1 MTPEYSPE
9 KFYQPFA
16 FIILDGYGI
25 APPGPGNAVR
35 LANTPFLN
43 KLFAEYP
50 YTTLGA
56 AGADVGLF
64 RGDIGNSEAGHMNLG
79 AGRIIWQ
86 DLVAISKMI
95 DDGTFFK
102 NAALLEAVKH
112 AQKNKSNLH
121 IMGLLTGRSSAHACP
136 DHLYALIDFCRRQAV
151 KKVYFHLFTDGRD
164 SDKYEGYNF
173 LKNLLAKMDP
183 DREVI
188 ATIMGRFY
196 GMDRKKEWSRTE
208 LAYRTLTD
216 GFIRSA
222 EGPLRAVEEAYAR
235 GESDEF
241 IAPTVISCKGR
252 PAPRLDNDDSI
263 IFFNA
268 RSDRARQLT
277 KAFVQKNFNDDN
289 PGSFRRKKTLKNL
302 TFVAMAD
309 FGPELPGIL
318 TVYPSPDIK
327 DTLPMVL
334 RDQRQLY
341 VAETDKYAH
350 MTYFFNGGYA
360 TPVGGEN
367 RILVNSPAVDSYD
380 ATPAMSAGEI
390 TELVVRNVEEK
401 IYDFFAINFANP
413 DMLGHTGNLS
423 ATIQGIEFL
432 DGCVKK
438 IVETVVYKK
447 NGYVVLVGDHGNAE
461 EMLDVATGKVD
472 TKHSVNPVPFC
483 IVGPRKQIGQIKK
496 LRSGG
501 ILGDVAPTILHL
513 LGLGQPSNMTGK
525 SLIIR

>member
-1 MTPEYSPE
+1 MKTSIPHA
-9 KFYQPFA
+9 PFA

-35 LANTPFLN
+35 LANTPFLD

-56 AGADVGLF
+56 AGEAVGLF
-64 RGDIGNSEAGHMNLG
+64 PEVTGNSEAGHMNLG
-79 AGRIIWQ
+79 AGRIVWQ
-86 DLVAISKMI
+86 DLVTISRMI

-112 AQKNKSNLH
+112 VQKNKSNLH
-121 IMGLLTGRSSAHACP
+121 IMGLLTGKSSAHACP
-136 DHLYALIDFCRRQAV
+136 DHLYALIEFCRRQEI

-173 LKNLLAKMDP
+173 LKILLTKMDP
-183 DREVI
+183 EREII

-196 GMDRKKEWSRTE
+196 GMDRKKEWARTE

-216 GFIRSA
+216 GFERSA
-222 EGPLRAVEEAYAR
+222 EGPLKAIEDAYAR

-241 IAPTVISCKGR
+241 IAPTVITYKGH
-252 PAPRLDNDDSI
+252 PAQRIDDNDAV

-277 KAFVQKNFNDDN
+277 KAFIQKNFNDDN
-289 PGSFRRKKTLKNL
+289 PGSFRRKKTPKNL
-302 TFVAMAD
+302 VFTAMAD

-327 DTLPMVL
+327 DTLPMIL
-334 RDQRQLY
+334 SDQRQLY
-341 VAETDKYAH
+341 IAETDKYAH

-360 TPVGGEN
+360 APVGGEN

-390 TELVVRNVEEK
+390 TNIVVKSMEER
-401 IYDFFAINFANP
+401 IYDFFGINFANP

-423 ATIQGIEFL
+423 ATIQGIEFV
-432 DGCVKK
+432 DRCVKK
-438 IVETVVYKK
+438 IVEAAVYKK

-461 EMLDVATGKVD
+461 EMLDIATGKID
-472 TKHSVNPVPFC
+472 TKHSINPVPFC
-483 IVGPRKQIGQIKK
+483 IVGPRKQVSQIKR
-496 LRSGG
+496 LRAGG

-513 LGLGQPSNMTGK
+513 LKLGQSARMTGK
-525 SLIIR
+525 SLII